1 MRHNQIILEIYD
13 YLLAQQNHRG
23 FVVLN
28 RRKLAQ
34 DLNVSYERVSRII
47 RRFRQAGWLI
57 ENADGSGV
65 YTLKTHVTELMRHQ
79 GSAMTSVSEQAPSA
93 AEGTSVPPSA
103 GSDTRDGGMQA
114 AMAAM
119 VNQACTAESA
129 AEAVPSDVPAE
140 AVTLQV
146 LQAQLQDL
154 KSQIQ
159 HLGEQQ
165 RWEQVYCVALAAL
178 PRQLGDLHADLQA
191 VRGSLSALASLPQ
204 QLEDNTAALQ
214 DLSAR
219 VAGMAD
225 DFQQSQAFMH
235 TAEQLLHDLASGQ
248 RFIHSTL
255 CKVQDSVQQQSAQ
268 QDKTSSTQRCDA
280 VSHDHKVQPA

>member
-47 RRFRQAGWLI
+47 RRFRQAGWLS
-57 ENADGSGV
+57 ENADDSGV
-65 YTLKTHVTELMRHQ
+65 YTLRTHVTELMRHQ
-79 GSAMTSVSEQAPSA
+79 GGAMTSVSEQAPSA

-119 VNQACTAESA
+119 VNQAYTAESVA
-129 AEAVPSDVPAE
+129 AMAPSETVAEAA
-140 AVTLQV
+140 TLQD

-159 HLGEQQ
+159 QLGEQL
-165 RWEQVYCVALAAL
+165 RWQQVHCVALDAL
-178 PRQLGDLHADLQA
+178 PQQLGDLRADLRA
-191 VRGSLSALASLPQ
+191 VRGSLSGLPQ

-225 DFQQSQAFMH
+225 DFQQAQAFMH
-235 TAEQLLHDLASGQ
+235 TAERLLHDLASGQ
-248 RFIHSTL
+248 RFIHSML
-255 CKVQDSVQQQSAQ
+255 CKVQDSVQQQPAQ